1 MFKVNDNFTRLQGS
15 YLFSE
20 IAHRLSDYTAAHPD
34 EEIIRL
40 GIGDVTRPLAPA
52 VLRAI
57 ESATTEMADAKTFMG
72 YGPEQGYEF
81 LRSAICEHDYAA
93 RGVKLGLDEIFV
105 SDGSK
110 CDTGNMQELL
120 SADCK
125 IGVTDPVYPVYVDT
139 NVMAGRS
146 GEFDSASGKYTNIT
160 YIPTTAENGFVPAL
174 PKEKVDVMYL
184 CSPNNPTGTAMT
196 KNELKVWVDW
206 ANETGALI
214 LFDGA
219 YEHFITDE
227 NVPHSIYEI
236 DGAKTCAIEFRS
248 FSKTAG
254 FTGTRCAYTIVPK
267 ELMGQGANGEK
278 VNVNA
283 MWLRRHTTKFNGVS
297 YIVQRGAAAIYT
309 AEGKEQI
316 NETIGGYLQNAQII
330 SDGLAKI
337 GIAAYGGKNS
347 PYVWLK
353 TPNNMKSWEFFDKLL
368 NEAHVV
374 GTPGSGF
381 GSAGEGYFRL
391 TAFNTKENTEK
402 AIARLAQLNV

>member
-1 MFKVNDNFTRLQGS
+1 MFKVNDNFGRLQGS

-20 IAHRLSDYTAAHPD
+20 IAHRVNAYTEEHRD
-34 EEIIRL
+34 REIIRL
-40 GIGDVTRPLAPA
+40 GIGDVTRPLVPA
-52 VLRAI
+52 VLQAI
-57 ESATTEMADAKTFMG
+57 DAATQEMSDAKTFMG

-81 LRSAICEHDYAA
+81 LRAAILENDYAA
-93 RGVKLGLDEIFV
+93 RGVKIGLDEIFV

-110 CDTGNMQELL
+110 CDTGNIQELL

-146 GEFDSASGKYTNIT
+146 GEFDAAAGKFTDIAYM
-160 YIPTTAENGFVPAL
+160 PTTAENGFVPAL
-174 PKEKVDVMYL
+174 PERRVDVMYL

-196 KNELKVWVDW
+196 KEQLKVWVDW

-267 ELMGQGANGEK
+267 ELMGENAKGER
-278 VNVNA
+278 VSMNA

-309 AEGKEQI
+309 AEGKRQV
-316 NETIGGYLQNAQII
+316 NETIEGYLNNAQII
-330 SDGLAKI
+330 LDGLKDI
-337 GIAAYGGKNS
+337 GITAYGGKNS

-353 TPNNMKSWEFFDKLL
+353 TPGGMKSWDFFDKLL
-368 NEAHVV
+368 TEANVV

-391 TAFNTKENTEK
+391 TAFNTKENTQR
-402 AIARLAQLNV
+402 AIERLANLK